1 MAMYRNQRLFSD
13 YYLQELVPETSF
25 WEEVKEDE
33 LQKAFD
39 EIKSIYQQQ
48 KTRLEDLN
56 ESQLEE
62 RFIRPILRRLGHIYE
77 VNVSLPRTYEGLKH
91 PDYVFYNSEE
101 TKKAGVS
108 KAIAIGEA
116 KRYGRPLDRKLKTE
130 SEPFEVQN
138 PSLQMSRYL
147 WISEVPW
154 GILTDGRLWRVY
166 ERETSKRLDI
176 FYEIDLFKLLG
187 EGTLDDFKYFY
198 LFFRKEAFPSF
209 LQKVYNESLEY
220 AKAVG
225 GELKENIYK
234 ALKVLAEGFL
244 KTPANNLSAENLKE
258 IHDNCHI
265 FLYRLLFI
273 FYAEA
278 RGLLPLDS
286 RIYKDT
292 YSLNSLKN
300 EVKEKIDKKEP
311 ISPILSVY
319 WDRLKTLFDLI
330 NKGSQSF
337 GISKEDM
344 YVPPYNGG
352 LFDPTKH
359 PFLEKYKVADKWLI
373 EAVDLLARL
382 PSRKNSQVKAF
393 VDYSSL
399 EIRHLGSIYEG
410 LLEYKLKVAETDM
423 VAIKEKGKETW
434 KSKDEIKVEKI
445 VEEAPKGTLY
455 CVTDKGERK
464 ATGSYYTPGYIV
476 EYIVENTLG
485 PIIEEKRRLAE
496 KIAGER
502 KKDIEDIKKEIR
514 SLKTQV
520 SRATTPLM
528 KSVSEKKLTR
538 KEAKLKEL
546 EIETVPSS
554 ILIDEILKTKVLDP
568 AMGSGHFLVEA
579 TDYLARTLVETLS
592 GEITPKQEPFVVK
605 EKPAIYE
612 VKTKEIEEDDLRWA
626 RREVVEKCIYG
637 VDLNPL
643 AVELAK
649 LSLWLSTVAKDKP
662 LSFLDHHLRCG
673 NSLIGAKVK
682 GLGRLPEIS
691 KKERIKK
698 DKGQLG
704 LFEQSLKRRLPVV
717 LGDVIQML
725 KKPSDKVE
733 QIREK
738 ENIYNKILDILTPF
752 KETASVWMSVYFGN
766 GRIDYDWMLGLIENS
781 GRWDE
786 VKEKGWFKRA
796 EGIDKEKRFFHWE
809 LEFPEIFFDDKGS
822 EKDNPGFDAVVGNP
836 PWVESKFLES
846 SSKIYHESCFST
858 MEGQYDLFNGF
869 IETGRSLLCMNGLF
883 GMILPNR
890 FCANPDYLQLRKF
903 LLTKYPSIFIR
914 DYGDGVFPEV
924 NMPSCILIAASR
936 GALRNMYIES
946 QSGIGFSLGYD
957 DILSNPAIIFRI
969 DSSPALEK
977 ILKKCHDNSSS
988 LGTFYENARGVEIG
1002 KSSQLVSRVRTAN
1015 SVPFGVGEDLSRYMF
1030 APSCYLKLGDSNTD
1044 YKDPSLY
1051 EGSKILVRKTG
1062 HGINASVDINANYVI
1077 QVIYIFKEKSTSEL
1091 DDYYVLGL
1099 INSRLMHEIYYSL
1112 FGEREKRTFPH
1123 IRQEQFLQL
1132 PIRHISFTTPQD
1144 KRKQVFEEGKTLY
1157 ENYLK
1162 TNSWY
1167 SVFFFIQQRL
1177 SAKPEE
1183 SDVIH
1188 DLLAFLAEK
1197 MIEYNKAKNEEIK
1210 SFLKW
1215 LEREIGTEI
1224 ESVSNKTAIKDYYEG
1239 TIDELL
1245 NILKKNKKKLKIDPH
1260 RREFQD
1266 KVTEEFTK
1274 STFKLIPLKQ
1284 TIDATDNLID
1294 RIVYKLYGLIEEEIK
1309 TIEKT

>member
-1 MAMYRNQRLFSD
+1 MAVYRNQRLFSD

-25 WEEVKEDE
+25 WEDIKEEE

-39 EIKSIYQQQ
+39 EIKSIYQKQ
-48 KTRLEDLN
+48 KTTLRDLN

-77 VNVSLPRTYEGLKH
+77 VNVFLPRTYEGLKH

-101 TKKAGVS
+101 TKRAGVS

-130 SEPFEVQN
+130 SDPFEVQN

-154 GILTDGRLWRVY
+154 GILTDGRFWRLY

-176 FYEIDLFKLLG
+176 FYENDLFKLLE
-187 EGTLDDFKYFY
+187 EGTLDEFKYFY
-198 LFFRKEAFPSF
+198 LFFRKEAFPNF

-225 GELKENIYK
+225 EELKENVYK

-244 KTPANNLSAENLKE
+244 KTPANDLSPENLEK
-258 IHDNCHI
+258 IHDNSYI
-265 FLYRLLFI
+265 LLYRLLFT

-311 ISPILSVY
+311 ISPVLSVY

-359 PFLEKYKVADKWLI
+359 PFLEKYKVADEWLI
-373 EAVDLLARL
+373 EAIDLLARL

-410 LLEYKLKVAETDM
+410 LLEYKLRVAETYM

-434 KSKDEIKVEKI
+434 RSKDEVKVEKI
-445 VEEAPKGTLY
+445 VEEAPKGTVY

-476 EYIVENTLG
+476 DYIVENTLG
-485 PIIEEKRRLAE
+485 PIIEEKKRLAE
-496 KIAGER
+496 KIAEER
-502 KKDIEDIKKEIR
+502 KKGIEDIKKEIR
-514 SLKTQV
+514 FLKTQI
-520 SRATTPLM
+520 SRAPTPLV
-528 KSVSEKKLTR
+528 KSVSEEKLTR

-546 EIETVPSS
+546 EVESAPSS
-554 ILIDEILKTKVLDP
+554 ILIDEILKITVLDP

-592 GEITPKQEPFVVK
+592 GEVTPKQEPFLLK
-605 EKPAIYE
+605 EKPTIYE

-673 NSLIGAKVK
+673 NSLIGAKVN

-691 KKERIKK
+691 KKERIKE

-717 LGDVIQML
+717 LGNVIQML

-738 ENIYNKILDILTPF
+738 ENIYNEILEILAPF
-752 KETASVWMSVYFGN
+752 KETANVWTSVYFGN
-766 GRIDYDWMLGLIENS
+766 EKIDYDWMIGLLEMP
-781 GRWDE
+781 GRWKR
-786 VKEKGWFKRA
+786 VREKGWFKKA
-796 EGIDKEKRFFHWE
+796 DNINNEKHFFHWE
-809 LEFPEIFFDDKGS
+809 LEFPEIFFDEHGK

-836 PWVESKFLES
+836 PWVRFHNLNTDEVS
-846 SSKIYHESCFST
+846 YFSYAFDYAT
-858 MEGQYDLFNGF
+858 GQFDAFGLMIEKGFEKLRNAGHFGFIMPDLFL
-869 IETGRSLLCMNGLF
+869 RGLQYQ
-883 GMILPNR
+883 G
-890 FCANPDYLQLRKF
+890 LRKA
-903 LLTKYPSIFIR
+903 LLKKARITDIVEL
-914 DYGDGVFPEV
+914 GDKVFPEV
-924 NMPSCILIAASR
+924 QMPACLLLYAKSRADKNLVKFQSDLEREQKSIFITQDSFLEIPGSPLDVRAGLLLSEVLKSSIPLAEIATITR
-936 GALRNMYIES
+936 GI
-946 QSGIGFSLGYD
+946 
-957 DILSNPAIIFRI
+957 
-969 DSSPALEK
+969 
-977 ILKKCHDNSSS
+977 
-988 LGTFYENARGVEIG
+988 EIG
-1002 KSSQLVSRVRTAN
+1002 RNKLKMVRTAAN
-1015 SVPFGVGEDLSRYMF
+1015 DVAVLSGDEVQKYVPKNEVFISVEIARKFSKESSIF
-1030 APSCYLKLGDSNTD
+1030 SAPKIMIRETG
-1044 YKDPSLY
+1044 
-1051 EGSKILVRKTG
+1051 GILVG
-1062 HGINASVDINANYVI
+1062 CLDENGIITLRTLHNLHITDKNINVKYVLAVLNTKLL
-1077 QVIYIFKEKSTSEL
+1077 QYIFE
-1091 DDYYVLGL
+1091 VCFRQAG
-1099 INSRLMHEIYYSL
+1099 EI
-1112 FGEREKRTFPH
+1112 FPKIRIAQER
-1123 IRQEQFLQL
+1123 QL
-1132 PIRHISFTTPQD
+1132 PIRRIIFTTPAD
-1144 KRKQVFEEGKTLY
+1144 RRKKFLEEVKEFY
-1157 ENYLK
+1157 KNYLK
-1162 TNSWY
+1162 TNNLDSIL
-1167 SVFFFIQQRL
+1167 FFVQERL
-1177 SAKPEE
+1177 LAKPEE

-1197 MIEYNKAKNEEIK
+1197 MIEYSRARNKEIK
-1210 SFLKW
+1210 SFLNW
-1215 LEREIGTEI
+1215 LERTMGAEVENL
-1224 ESVSNKTAIKDYYEG
+1224 SNKTAIKDYDEATIEG
-1239 TIDELL
+1239 LL
-1245 NILKKNKKKLKIDPH
+1245 EILKKNKKKLKTDPS

-1266 KVTEEFTK
+1266 KITEEFAKSITK
-1274 STFKLIPLKQ
+1274 LTPLKQ
-1284 TIDATDNLID
+1284 KIESTNNLID
-1294 RIVYKLYGLIEEEIK
+1294 QLVYKLYGLTEDEIIVIENLV
-1309 TIEKT
+1309 